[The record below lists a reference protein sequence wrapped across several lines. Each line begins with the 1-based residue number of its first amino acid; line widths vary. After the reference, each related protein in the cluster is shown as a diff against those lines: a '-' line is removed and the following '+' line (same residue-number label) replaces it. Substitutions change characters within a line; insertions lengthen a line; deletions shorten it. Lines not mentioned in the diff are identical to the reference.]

1 LPRSYSLGKRAA
13 QQAETRKRIVDAALA
28 VYEEKGVTATTMQ
41 DVARRADVAPGTV
54 ANHFGS
60 ARALASVAT
69 SQVLADLRMPTPDL
83 FDGVEGIPDRIRL
96 LISEIAAFF
105 HRSESW
111 YRVAQREPGNPAWA
125 EAEARYY
132 AELDS
137 MIRTA
142 LGPLASD
149 ADAVAVVSA
158 VLTTW
163 VIGAMQASG
172 YSGSAASGLVSD
184 LLIAWLA
191 TRGGSPPT
199 TPRPRQRRPSSRRR
213 TGTSPA

>member
-1 LPRSYSLGKRAA
+1 MPRSYSLGKRAA
-13 QQAETRKRIVDAALA
+13 RQAETRKRIVDAALA
-28 VYEEKGVTATTMQ
+28 VYEEKGVTATTML

-60 ARALASVAT
+60 ASALATVAT
-69 SQVLADLRMPTPDL
+69 SRVLADLRMPTTEI
-83 FDGVEGIPDRIRL
+83 FDGVEAVPDRIRL
-96 LISEIAAFF
+96 LVRELAAFF

-132 AELDS
+132 VELDA
-137 MIRTA
+137 MVRTA
-142 LGPLASD
+142 LGPLAAD

-163 VIGAMQASG
+163 VIGGIQAAG
-172 YSGSAASGLVSD
+172 RSADTAVSLVSD
-184 LLIAWLA
+184 LLVAWLA
-191 TRGGSPPT
+191 TRAT
-199 TPRPRQRRPSSRRR
+199 RPS
-213 TGTSPA
+213 AD